1 MAKSLPDSID
11 IATAVRKSWRLSG
24 SISLSDLGRMPAHLM
39 KQDDRQVRYE
49 MAFEPCEDIIGVAH
63 IKIESEIELIC
74 QRSLEHFDFQV
85 KVNRTVGFIN
95 RLEDESKL
103 KGGVAPSWVEGE
115 TIDPKALIEDE
126 MMLKVPEF
134 PIKPGAELESEYL
147 TDHEEHEPAEETHN
161 PFAVLKDLK

>member
-11 IATAVRKSWRLSG
+11 IATAIRKSWQLEGRILLSE
-24 SISLSDLGRMPAHLM
+24 LTRMPAHLIN
-39 KQDDRQVRYE
+39 KVDHDVHFE
-49 MAFEPCEDIIGVAH
+49 MAFEPCEGIIGVVH
-63 IKIESEIELIC
+63 INIESDIELIC

-85 KVNRTVGFIN
+85 KVKKTVGFIN

-103 KGGVAPSWVEGE
+103 TRGVVPSWVESE

-126 MMLKVPEF
+126 MMLKIPEF
-134 PIKPGAELESEYL
+134 PIKAGAELKSEYL
-147 TDHEEHEPAEETHN
+147 TSQEEQEPAEETHN